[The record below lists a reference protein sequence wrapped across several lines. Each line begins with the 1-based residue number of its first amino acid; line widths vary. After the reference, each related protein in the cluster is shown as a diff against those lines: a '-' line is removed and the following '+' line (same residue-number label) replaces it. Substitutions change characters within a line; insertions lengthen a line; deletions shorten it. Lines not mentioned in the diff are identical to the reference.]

1 MSEVSGRAPVPPRV
15 PTGIRG
21 VDDVLGG
28 GLFAGGVYIVMGMPG
43 VGKTILG
50 NQLAFHHARSGGR
63 AVYVTLLSETHGRL
77 LAFLQTMSF
86 FDGSVLG
93 DALRYLNGY
102 TAVEAEGLPGLLR
115 LVRQVVRES
124 KASLLVVDGM
134 MTAASIARSD
144 VEYKKFVQE
153 LQSWIE
159 VIGCTVVL
167 VTSARPGELHAEY
180 TMVDGIVEL
189 EYARAG
195 GRRIRELTVLKFR
208 GSAYVEGRHTY
219 DITSDGIALYPRV
232 EAVFGRRPRER
243 LEEGSAGFAIPELD
257 RMLGGGLA
265 RGSTAMVLGP
275 TGTGKTMLG
284 LQFVASG
291 LAAGEPCVHLSF
303 AEDPAA
309 TLAAGD
315 ALGLEL
321 SEQAR
326 AQKLTSMWYPVAEPS
341 LDRIGH
347 AIVSAVER
355 SGARR
360 VFVDGLEGLRDP
372 SIAERLTSYWAS
384 LGQEMRAH
392 GATLLA
398 SAEARHPLL
407 GVPDPPAAGIS
418 ALADTVLCLD
428 RTRRAGSL
436 IHVMFVPKVRGR
448 SHERTLV
455 EYEMTHRAVRILGR
469 FEEDAATGTGRSA
482 RRKRRQSIRG
492 GSRRKR

>member
-28 GLFAGGVYIVMGMPG
+28 GLFASGVYIVMGMPG

-50 NQLAFHHARSGGR
+50 NQLAFHHVRSGGR

-77 LAFLQTMSF
+77 LAFMQTMSF
-86 FDGSVLG
+86 FDGSVVG

-115 LVRQVVRES
+115 LIRQVVRES

-159 VIGCTVVL
+159 VVGCTVVL
-167 VTSARPGELHAEY
+167 LTSARADELHPEY

-208 GSAYVEGRHTY
+208 GSAYVEGSHTY
-219 DITSDGIALYPRV
+219 DITSDGIALFPRV

-243 LEEGSAGFAIPELD
+243 LDEAVAGFGVPELD
-257 RMLGGGLA
+257 RLLGGGLP
-265 RGSTAMVLGP
+265 RGSTAIVLGP

-284 LQFVASG
+284 LQFVAAG
-291 LAAGEPCVHLSF
+291 LAAGEPSVHLSF
-303 AEDPAA
+303 SEDPAA
-309 TLAAGD
+309 TLAVGD

-321 SEQAR
+321 SEHAR
-326 AQKLTSMWYPVAEPS
+326 ARKLTLIWHPVAEPS
-341 LDRIGH
+341 IDRIGH
-347 AIVSAVER
+347 ELVSAVER
-355 SGARR
+355 SGAQR
-360 VFVDGLEGLRDP
+360 VFVDGLEAIRDP
-372 SIAERLTSYWAS
+372 SIAERLTSYWAA
-384 LGQEMRAH
+384 LGQEMRAR
-392 GATLLA
+392 GATVLT
-398 SAEARHPLL
+398 SAEARHPML
-407 GVPDPPAAGIS
+407 GVADPAAAGVSGIV
-418 ALADTVLCLD
+418 DTVLCLD
-428 RTRRAGSL
+428 RTRRAGAL
-436 IHVMFVPKVRGR
+436 IGVMFVPKVRGR
-448 SHERTLV
+448 RHESTLM
-455 EYEMTHRAVRILGR
+455 EYEMTHRAIRIVGR
-469 FEEDAATGTGRSA
+469 FEEDDARGAGRSA
-482 RRKRRQSIRG
+482 RRKRRSSTGG